1 MPPPSLTLYVDSRY
15 FSPYAMSV
23 YVALKE
29 MGLEFELE
37 TLNLEEGEQRRSP
50 FRERSGTAR
59 IPTLRHDDFWLS
71 ESSAICE
78 YLHDEFSASCFPL
91 YPEGMRNR
99 ARARQVQAWLR
110 SDLAALRQDRPT
122 NIVYLGD
129 TRGPMS
135 AEASRAAEKL
145 FAFAAS
151 LVGEDGGPLFDRWSV
166 VDIEL
171 ALTLN
176 RLVLNGDPVP
186 GKFARYARHQWTRPA
201 VQAWC
206 ALARGQAGESA

>member
-1 MPPPSLTLYVDSRY
+1 MTGLTLYVDSLH

-23 YVALKE
+23 YVALCE
-29 MGLEFELE
+29 MGLEFELC
-37 TLNLEEGEQRRSP
+37 TLDLEAGEHLQPP
-50 FRERSGTAR
+50 FPEQSGTAR

-78 YLHDEFSASCFPL
+78 YLHDEFSASSVAL
-91 YPEGMRNR
+91 YPAGIRER

-122 NIVYLGD
+122 DIVFLGE
-129 TRGPMS
+129 TRGPIS
-135 AEASRAAEKL
+135 AEARRAADKL
-145 FAFAAS
+145 FAFAGT
-151 LVGEDGGPLFDRWSV
+151 LIGNDGGPMFGAWSI
-166 VDIEL
+166 VDVEL

-176 RLVLNGDPVP
+176 RLVLNGDAVP
-186 GKFARYARHQWTRPA
+186 DKLARYARAQWTRPA

-206 ALARGQAGESA
+206 ALARRR